1 MIKNVALNFGNN
13 ISPDDLPDPLFKV
26 GFASTDWS
34 RVEESTVPNGCTWY
48 RCMLPAQQLN
58 IANIHATVGL
68 LESNKQGE
76 FTIRRT
82 NGTLS
87 TKNDIIVMKVIM
99 LKKVLENFDKA
110 RKCGQKIVVDVD
122 DLFDGLH
129 PTNFAYDSTDPKRWP
144 ENNRDIYM
152 QIIEQS
158 DALIVSTQFLYD
170 HYKAKHPGKPIFMV
184 RNAIDIDRYKPKKM
198 KRRAPIIGWLG
209 AVPWRSEDLEQLKG
223 FFGSYISSRQ
233 VRFHHAGHLP
243 WAAGAHL
250 RLKVE
255 PRFVSVSPMVP
266 LYELPTVYSNFD
278 IGIVPLNDIPF
289 NRAKSCIKGL
299 EYAAGGVPFVASAL
313 PEYEILAKGGVGRVA
328 KTESEW
334 MKNLDDLLD
343 YQTRAD
349 EAEQQYEIVKSNFSM
364 GQSAQQ
370 WVDVFKAINEL

>member
-1 MIKNVALNFGNN
+1 MLKNVALNFGNN
-13 ISPDDLPDPLFKV
+13 ISLDDLPDPLFRV

-99 LKKVLENFDKA
+99 LKKALENFDRA

-129 PTNFAYDSTDPKRWP
+129 PTNFAYGSTDPQRWP

-209 AVPWRSEDLEQLKG
+209 AVPWRSEDLEQLRG
-223 FFGSYISSRQ
+223 FFGQYISSRQ